1 MSYRKRK
8 AAAADDF
15 FISPEILAS
24 LKLDEE
30 PIDYMDALGVPP
42 APARDWAKIL
52 RELIDYC
59 DRGILPEWMESRPE
73 PEINIDWIMN
83 LKLEDFE
90 PIAFDW
96 TLFECLKL

>member
-1 MSYRKRK
+1 MSRRKKYSRK
-8 AAAADDF
+8 KSRATSFWYA
-15 FISPEILAS
+15 
-24 LKLDEE
+24 
-30 PIDYMDALGVPP
+30 P
-42 APARDWAKIL
+42 APARDWATIL

-59 DRGILPEWMESRPE
+59 DRGILPKWMESRPE

-90 PIAFDW
+90 PIEFDW